1 MTPLEIILI
10 LLTALLLLTT
20 GTLIKFRYDQSKINY
35 HVNDALKSIAGILAS
50 DNQLDPEASKTI
62 LNQIAIMKG
71 RINSQDA
78 AISQLAREL
87 TRRTFR
93 VIDGDK

>member
-1 MTPLEIILI
+1 MRDF
-10 LLTALLLLTT
+10 ALFSALSLSLATI
-20 GTLIKFRYDQSKINY
+20 GLLIKYKIEQMKING

-50 DNQLDPEASKTI
+50 DNQLGPEASKTI